1 MTYSPHVMP
10 RLLCLLLACL
20 LGGLPG
26 CRRPPEDA
34 VAAGPKGPA
43 SAPPEAPL
51 PEGVALIPTPFS
63 DIYQLFLMPQIP
75 SNVKSARWNTE
86 FKDRWVRWTGK
97 LITVGGGSAKFK
109 QLQPT
114 VTFDVSMLLNRQ
126 AQNRGPALRPGQ
138 FYTYVGRLRSYDDLF
153 RTLYLD
159 QGVVLPAGQSTGTLV
174 PIPPPLRFA
183 PGAP

>member
-1 MTYSPHVMP
+1 MP
-10 RLLCLLLACL
+10 RLLRTGLLFACL
-20 LGGLPG
+20 LGLPG

-34 VAAGPKGPA
+34 VAAGPKGPSSGPSSA
-43 SAPPEAPL
+43 SPETTL

-75 SNVKSARWNTE
+75 GNVKSARWNTE

-109 QLQPT
+109 QLQTT

-126 AQNRGPALRPGQ
+126 GQNRGPALRPGQ

-159 QGVVLPAGQSTGTLV
+159 QGVILPTGQSTGTLV
-174 PIPPPLRFA
+174 PIPSPLRFA